1 MLSGILWVLGK
12 RLPSK
17 RITSL
22 RSVIL
27 LGGSNKFKTCGF
39 AAVFCVYHLRSS
51 ELGSILDTK
60 KPRNNVVLNSFGGER
75 GIRTPGPVTVNSF
88 QDYRN
93 RPLCHLSAAN
103 VGREKQFCKK
113 MGNLFMNSIVLI
125 T

>member
-1 MLSGILWVLGK
+1 MVYTLGYIL
-12 RLPSK
+12 K
-17 RITSL
+17 RIAVASL
-22 RSVIL
+22 RHPF
-27 LGGSNKFKTCGF
+27 LGAQTHSKP
-39 AAVFCVYHLRSS
+39 AASPLFFCVHHLRSS
-51 ELGSILDTK
+51 ELGSIIDTK
-60 KPRNNVVLNSFGGER
+60 KPRKYVVLNSFGGER

-113 MGNLFMNSIVLI
+113 MANLFMNSMVLI

>member
-1 MLSGILWVLGK
+1 MVYTLGYILKWIAVVALRHPFGG
-12 RLPSK
+12 LK
-17 RITSL
+17 RIQNLRLRRCFFVSL
-22 RSVIL
+22 YSLKQAWLVQ
-27 LGGSNKFKTCGF
+27 K
-39 AAVFCVYHLRSS
+39 
-51 ELGSILDTK
+51 TK
-60 KPRNNVVLNSFGGER
+60 KPRKYVVLNSFGGER

-113 MGNLFMNSIVLI
+113 MANLFMNSIVLI

>member
-1 MLSGILWVLGK
+1 VAFFNLVNRYNYLFKGCRRCTPASFWGAQ
-12 RLPSK
+12 
-17 RITSL
+17 
-22 RSVIL
+22 
-27 LGGSNKFKTCGF
+27 NEFKTCGF
-39 AAVFCVYHLRSS
+39 AAVFCAHHLRLSK
-51 ELGSILDTK
+51 LGSIIGTK
-60 KPRNNVVLNSFGGER
+60 KPRKYVVLNSFGGER

-113 MGNLFMNSIVLI
+113 MAILFMNSLVLI

>member
-1 MLSGILWVLGK
+1 M
-12 RLPSK
+12 
-17 RITSL
+17 
-22 RSVIL
+22 
-27 LGGSNKFKTCGF
+27 GGLFCYTYLKDGRRFTPASFWCAQNEFKTCGF
-39 AAVFCVYHLRSS
+39 AAVFFVSMYSLKQAW
-51 ELGSILDTK
+51 LVQKTK
-60 KPRNNVVLNSFGGER
+60 KPRNDVVLNSFGGER

-113 MGNLFMNSIVLI
+113 MPNLFMNSMVLI